1 MPFSFA
7 PYELPGLVRIEARTM
22 RDERGWFQETYQR
35 SAFRAAGIAFD
46 FGQDN
51 VSWSARRGT
60 LRGLHYQL
68 SASAQGKLV
77 RCVAGRV
84 FDVAVD
90 LRRGSPAFARWASIE
105 LAGDD
110 GVLLWIPPGFAHGFQ
125 ALADASA
132 LAYKT
137 TAEYSPA
144 DERGIRWDDP
154 RIGVA
159 WPVAD
164 PILSP
169 RDAALPALDGADV
182 DFAAP

>member
-1 MPFSFA
+1 MPFAFT
-7 PYELPGLVRIEARTM
+7 PYQLSGLVRIEARIM

-35 SAFRAAGIAFD
+35 SAFRAAGIDVEFS
-46 FGQDN
+46 QEN

-68 SASAQGKLV
+68 APSAQGKLV
-77 RCVAGRV
+77 RCVAGRI

-90 LRRGSPAFARWASIE
+90 MRRGSAAFARWAAIE
-105 LAGDD
+105 LAADD

-125 ALADASA
+125 ALADGSA

-144 DERGIRWDDP
+144 DERGIRWNDP
-154 RIGVA
+154 RIKVS
-159 WPVAD
+159 WPIADPVLSARDGRLPTVAD
-164 PILSP
+164 TE
-169 RDAALPALDGADV
+169 ADSV
-182 DFAAP
+182 AP